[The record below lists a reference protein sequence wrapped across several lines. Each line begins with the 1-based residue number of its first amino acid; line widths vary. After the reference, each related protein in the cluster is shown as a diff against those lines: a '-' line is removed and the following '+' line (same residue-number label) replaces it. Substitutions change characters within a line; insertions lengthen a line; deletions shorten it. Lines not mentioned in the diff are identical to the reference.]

1 MKRLAYL
8 TTLSVI
14 ALVMLVP
21 AAGAQQDEYAMG
33 GQPTQN
39 AWSVSIEDFYFEPPD
54 AAIAPGDK
62 IIWINKGSTPHTVT
76 ADDGSFDSG
85 VLNRGDTYTV
95 TFLGS
100 GTVTYHCA
108 IHPNMVGSVS
118 VGGVSGGGAGAVP
131 TELPVVPA
139 TREYSGSPGMMS
151 MNSSGY

>member
-100 GTVTYHCA
+100 GTVTYYCTL
-108 IHPNMVGSVS
+108 HPWM
-118 VGGVSGGGAGAVP
+118 VGGVNVDGDVGGGGATP
-131 TELPVVPA
+131 TTTEQQ
-139 TREYSGSPGMMS
+139 
-151 MNSSGY
+151 SSGEDTYESMETASDY

>member
-1 MKRLAYL
+1 MF
-8 TTLSVI
+8 
-14 ALVMLVP
+14 VP
-21 AAGAQQDEYAMG
+21 AAGAHQ

-39 AWSVSIEDFYFEPPD
+39 VWSVAIEDFYFDPPD

-62 IIWINKGSTPHTVT
+62 IIWINKGRAPHTVT

-85 VLNRGDTYTV
+85 VLNPGETYTV

-100 GTVTYHCA
+100 GTVTYHCT

-118 VGGVSGGGAGAVP
+118 VGGGAGAVP
-131 TELPVVPA
+131 VEPPAPA
-139 TREYSGSPGMMS
+139 TPEYSGSSPGMMS